1 MLNSPA
7 KIRTYAALREI
18 ELEDGID
25 GEEIRKILGISSRNG
40 KQQVILLIL
49 LMTCCDATKMTMK
62 KKMFD
67 LQPTYIS
74 PKSGEFNS
82 NNDRT

>member
-25 GEEIRKILGISSRNG
+25 GEEIGKILGISSRNG

-62 KKMFD
+62 KD
-67 LQPTYIS
+67 V
-74 PKSGEFNS
+74 
-82 NNDRT
+82 